1 MESVPPLLLLPEN
14 TFLSKQ
20 PHRRNQVPLIKL
32 VLLNAFH
39 FPPKPSRPFVNKRDR
54 SIESRIIMTD
64 QNETNGPANDLV
76 AEPKPRSSRL
86 LFGILFLLCAVMGV
100 ITLRVNSQ
108 RFTKKW
114 VEDLGGSVVYHIERG
129 EKNESLTPEEMK
141 AKPGG
146 FMLNVVG
153 IDYVSAIKEVNL
165 PDGEITEVDPLSRL
179 AEVKTVRILPN
190 KITSLKPLEQYKTL
204 ERLEISDNP
213 ISDLSPIALNT
224 GLRIF
229 QLSGTKVDSISCL
242 SDFKNLVRIDLIN
255 TAVKDLSPLRDHTT
269 IKTLKVTNA
278 ELTDLAPLENLTNLK
293 LLSLAGCAS
302 LDSDDF
308 SIALDPISKLEI
320 ESLDLSGTKL
330 NNLSVLTGLTKL
342 ETLKLDNST
351 AIDITPLGK
360 LKTLK
365 SLTTWDSGVSA
376 EAVAELKEQIPG
388 LLIITEEP
396 RYSR

>member
-1 MESVPPLLLLPEN
+1 
-14 TFLSKQ
+14 
-20 PHRRNQVPLIKL
+20 
-32 VLLNAFH
+32 
-39 FPPKPSRPFVNKRDR
+39 
-54 SIESRIIMTD
+54 MTD
-64 QNETNGPANDLV
+64 QNEKNVSESDPV
-76 AEPKPRSSRL
+76 VEPKPRSSRL

-114 VEDLGGSVVYHIERG
+114 VEELGGGVVYHIERG

-165 PDGEITEVDPLSRL
+165 PEGEITEIEPLSRL
-179 AEVKTVRILPN
+179 AEVKSVRILPN
-190 KITSLKPLEQYKTL
+190 KITSLQPLEQYKTL

-229 QLSGTKVDSISCL
+229 QLSGTEIDNINCL
-242 SDFKNLVRIDLIN
+242 SEFKKLVKVELMN
-255 TAVKDLSPLRDHTT
+255 TTVKDLSPLNGLTN

-278 ELTDLAPLENLTNLK
+278 NLTNLSPLENLTNLK
-293 LLSLAGCAS
+293 LLSLAGCSS
-302 LDSDDF
+302 LDSGDF
-308 SIALDPISKLEI
+308 STALEPISKLEI
-320 ESLDLSGTKL
+320 QSLDLSGTKL
-330 NNLSVLTGLTKL
+330 NDLTVLAGLTKL

-351 AIDITPLGK
+351 AINITPLGK
-360 LKTLK
+360 LKALK

-376 EAVAELKEQIPG
+376 EAVAELKAQIPG
-388 LLIITEEP
+388 LLVITEEP
-396 RYSR
+396 KYSR